1 MKNFFIILAMY
12 FCIIFS
18 NYSKISLLIL
28 YFKLFTHFKFI
39 NIYLGIYKHH
49 FILIIFWY
57 STCKCVFTIIVW
69 IILSFL
75 PLEAIFFVFIV
86 EKLSVLLLNLFCDF
100 HFIQFAIKIVYFLD
114 RFYKY
119 HNYCFLNFGFMY
131 KFTCF

>member
-39 NIYLGIYKHH
+39 NIYLGIYKH